1 MFTSIKKFLKGSKIS
16 ESTNYQKPHIKT
28 TDLRSLK
35 KYANLPFILESKIL
49 KMPQRNSLR
58 ISRQFNV
65 LMCKG
70 EKCRKKNYIQSSLR
84 KKTKKNMKSF
94 QGILCMVRMSEI
106 KKMFPYQMTTLREKR
121 SRFEAIA
128 EGGYCLIKQLHSRSS
143 KL

>member
-16 ESTNYQKPHIKT
+16 ESKNYQKPNIKT

-49 KMPQRNSLR
+49 KIPQRNSLR

-70 EKCRKKNYIQSSLR
+70 EKCRKKKLHTEFP
-84 KKTKKNMKSF
+84 KKKK
-94 QGILCMVRMSEI
+94 
-106 KKMFPYQMTTLREKR
+106 
-121 SRFEAIA
+121 
-128 EGGYCLIKQLHSRSS
+128 
-143 KL
+143 